1 MNIEMIRDYC
11 LSLEGTEECFPFDET
26 TLVFKVAGKMFLL
39 TDLEGDLSVNLKCEP
54 SLAIE
59 LRERFPSVRPGYHM
73 NKTHWN
79 TVILDGSV
87 PDTTVF
93 DWIKHSYMLVKGRKR

>member
-39 TDLEGDLSVNLKCEP
+39 TDLEGDLSVNIKCEP

-73 NKTHWN
+73 NKNHWN

-87 PDTTVF
+87 PDATVM